1 MPSHGA
7 SSVVLVVDDDRAI
20 RGTLGEVLQDEGYEP
35 SIVANGREA
44 LQLLKEGLRPC
55 VILLDLTMPIMDGW
69 DFRANQLIDPD
80 LSAIP
85 VVVITAAGYR
95 PETIQTQ
102 LAGVG
107 FIRKPLMLDEVL
119 AAVES
124 SCTCQ

>member
-1 MPSHGA
+1 VGFSG
-7 SSVVLVVDDDRAI
+7 
-20 RGTLGEVLQDEGYEP
+20 Q
-35 SIVANGREA
+35 
-44 LQLLKEGLRPC
+44 
-55 VILLDLTMPIMDGW
+55 
-69 DFRANQLIDPD
+69 QLIDPD